1 MSRENLERAINF
13 GAKYGKLSFEISS
26 QSSDDSNLSLSDNAS
41 HCANTPHSLQYMA
54 TPLSYNASRYP
65 SYNSNL
71 SKTRKTP
78 SIYKPKYHAILQDD
92 VTVKQVHSDLP
103 SVKRFHQ
110 HIAEHIDDN
119 NDTVIE
125 AIDLTLH
132 KFRNHQ
138 DAEPLIEDDQ
148 TIVEA
153 IDLSS
158 HKFRHHRCSPGIR
171 QEPELSRKRCYSER
185 IMAELAFEQTPNYN
199 TISPPQM
206 SPGPF
211 LGNTRLVEVKQ
222 PRLDLMHGEDGQIL
236 DTSCE
241 YKAMSTEL
249 RISVQSSSPTLDK
262 QSYLNSALSTAVH
275 LSSNSSDLL
284 PFSLTPSVPC
294 GNSFNQPAN
303 SFHDEPINLY
313 VPDTPEPKSISAQLV
328 ALNMQRTER
337 DTTSA
342 HQPEQLERL
351 QHINPINRM
360 SDLSYFSRPSSLPS
374 GPGTFASIKHNGIAS
389 TVHTSDLTSPEI
401 LRSKKPY
408 GQLYLNG
415 YVYTYLGLAC
425 STELFYCTYNRPQ
438 PMYAKHYAGFSMYS
452 EWEKSKG
459 TLISLE
465 FGRFESRNRPA
476 GYTLAYTRSADI
488 LTPSSWRS
496 NSPASPGKKLE
507 SHDQDTNKS
516 DEVQNQLEQSQ
527 QLPLEQ
533 SEQQSSIDLCE
544 KTLNLPTTECIVEK
558 QQEPCASREIVVA
571 VTEFKSESSFNT
583 SRSEMLREGETFQPT
598 VHNVNNYIS
607 ISEDAPSV
615 CKICNK
621 VFKEASKL
629 RTHMPIHFVGR
640 PFRCESCKISFRT
653 KSLLMKHEKSADH
666 QNTTTTNSTSGVATT
681 SDPRPFKCFD
691 CALAFRKHGVL
702 AKHFRSKT
710 HIMKLEC
717 LQKLP
722 FDTYAELE
730 KAGMN
735 LNEIDTTDCD
745 TSLASL
751 RIMAETLFGK
761 KA

>member
-41 HCANTPHSLQYMA
+41 HCANTPS
-54 TPLSYNASRYP
+54 SYNASLYP
-65 SYNSNL
+65 SYNSNI
-71 SKTRKTP
+71 SKTRKTA

-103 SVKRFHQ
+103 NVKRFQQ

-171 QEPELSRKRCYSER
+171 QEPELSRKRCYNEL
-185 IMAELAFEQTPNYN
+185 IMAELAFEQTPHYN

-222 PRLDLMHGEDGQIL
+222 PRLDLMHGEDRQIL

-241 YKAMSTEL
+241 YKAMPTEL

-262 QSYLNSALSTAVH
+262 QSYLNSAVSTDVH

-284 PFSLTPSVPC
+284 PFSLTLSVPC
-294 GNSFNQPAN
+294 ENSLNQPAN

-313 VPDTPEPKSISAQLV
+313 VPDP
-328 ALNMQRTER
+328 ER

-351 QHINPINRM
+351 QHINPINQI

-374 GPGTFASIKHNGIAS
+374 GPGTFESINHNGIAP
-389 TVHTSDLTSPEI
+389 TVHTSALTSPEI
-401 LRSKKPY
+401 LRSKKSY
-408 GQLYLNG
+408 GQSYLNG

-465 FGRFESRNRPA
+465 FGRFDSRNRPA

-488 LTPSSWRS
+488 LTPSSWQS
-496 NSPASPGKKLE
+496 NSPASPDKKLE
-507 SHDQDTNKS
+507 SHDQDINKS

-533 SEQQSSIDLCE
+533 SEQQSSIDLGE
-544 KTLNLPTTECIVEK
+544 KPLNLPTTECIVEK
-558 QQEPCASREIVVA
+558 QQEPCASSEIVVA

-666 QNTTTTNSTSGVATT
+666 QNTTITNSTSGVATS
-681 SDPRPFKCFD
+681 SDPRPFKCID

-730 KAGMN
+730 KGGMN

-761 KA
+761 KT